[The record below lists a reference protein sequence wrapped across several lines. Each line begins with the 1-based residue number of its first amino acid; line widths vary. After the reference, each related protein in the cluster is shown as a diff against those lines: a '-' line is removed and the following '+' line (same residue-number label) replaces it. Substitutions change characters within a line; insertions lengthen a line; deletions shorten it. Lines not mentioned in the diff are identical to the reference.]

1 MSTSVPITL
10 SAEAID
16 DLIYDAR
23 AGDLE
28 ALNEDVANLA
38 NQHSCNESQIV
49 ASAIDL
55 AEQSEGGSGSC
66 VLHFPAANG
75 NIKIL
80 NALLQKLSAA
90 DAAQRSALVN
100 HRNYSGN
107 TPLHWAALNTHLEC
121 VKALVGAGA
130 DLTVKNDAG
139 HDAVF
144 LAERKAWEA
153 LEKDA
158 QEGEGQGEGEDQD
171 QEIEMTIGGEEGE
184 GEVKDAGEMSAGRQV
199 VEWLLASDVAAS
211 LEKGATEGSASG
223 ERSASA

>member
-1 MSTSVPITL
+1 METSVCSCSTL
-10 SAEAID
+10 TIIPSYISY
-16 DLIYDAR
+16 LISKCHSNIPP
-23 AGDLE
+23 LE
-28 ALNEDVANLA
+28 
-38 NQHSCNESQIV
+38 
-49 ASAIDL
+49 
-55 AEQSEGGSGSC
+55 
-66 VLHFPAANG
+66 
-75 NIKIL
+75 IL
-80 NALLQKLSAA
+80 NALLQRFSAA
-90 DAAQRSALVN
+90 DAAQRTALVN

-158 QEGEGQGEGEDQD
+158 QGEDEGEGQDENAET
-171 QEIEMTIGGEEGE
+171 QEIEMTIGEGE
-184 GEVKDAGEMSAGRQV
+184 GEGEDKGAGEMSAGRQV

-211 LEKGATEGSASG
+211 LEKGATEGSG
-223 ERSASA
+223 EGSASA

>member
-1 MSTSVPITL
+1 MSTSKPSVPIAL
-10 SAEAID
+10 SADAVD

-28 ALNEDVANLA
+28 SLNADIAALAT
-38 NQHSCNESQIV
+38 QHACNESLIV

-55 AEQSEGGSGSC
+55 ADESEGGSGSC

-75 NIKIL
+75 NAEIL
-80 NALLQKLSAA
+80 TTLLQKLASAEP
-90 DAAQRSALVN
+90 AQRAAFVN

-130 DLTVKNDAG
+130 DLDVKNDAG

-144 LAERKAWEA
+144 LAERTAWAAVE
-153 LEKDA
+153 DN
-158 QEGEGQGEGEDQD
+158 GNGEDENQNQP
-171 QEIEMTIGGEEGE
+171 QEIEMTIGEGE
-184 GEVKDAGEMSAGRQV
+184 GEGDAEKTDAGEMSAGRQV
-199 VEWLLASDVAAS
+199 VEWLLNSDVGSS
-211 LEKGATEGSASG
+211 LEKGATEG
-223 ERSASA
+223 EASA